1 MRLLL
6 DTHTFLWFVEN
17 SPNLS
22 TDALAHIKDASNEVY
37 VSIASIWE
45 LAIKISTG
53 KLQISQPL
61 ELFVPNQLSLNQMSA
76 LQITVDHTALV
87 ATLPLH
93 YRDPFDRLLVAQAL
107 TEQMSIVSKD
117 EALDAYGITRLW

>member
-22 TDALAHIKDASNEVY
+22 NNALTHIKDVSNEVY

-53 KLQISQPL
+53 KLQIAQPL
-61 ELFVPNQLSLNQMSA
+61 ELFVPSQLRLNKMSA
-76 LQITVDHTALV
+76 LQITLDHVALV

-93 YRDPFDRLLVAQAL
+93 HRDPFDRLLIAQAL
-107 TEQMSIVSKD
+107 TTQMPIVSKD

>member
-17 SPNLS
+17 SPSLS
-22 TDALAHIKDASNEVY
+22 TNALTYIKDVSNEVY

-45 LAIKISTG
+45 LAIKISVG
-53 KLQISQPL
+53 KLQIAQPL
-61 ELFVPNQLSLNQMSA
+61 EVFVPSQLSLNKMSA
-76 LQITVDHTALV
+76 LQITLDAAALV

-93 YRDPFDRLLVAQAL
+93 HRDPFDRLLIAQAL
-107 TEQMSIVSKD
+107 TTQMPIVSKD